1 MNRVRAFR
9 RSLISGFNKMTIT
22 RPCMRRQDSIR
33 TRLSP
38 AAHHATPV
46 TRALERQGLLLRDD
60 ETPSLDLEPD
70 DGFDNSSAPP
80 STTASPPAPTPGA
93 RP

>member
-1 MNRVRAFR
+1 
-9 RSLISGFNKMTIT
+9 MTVSALPAPDAAADSPGAAACHHCAIAT
-22 RPCMRRQDSIR
+22 R
-33 TRLSP
+33 
-38 AAHHATPV
+38 V
-46 TRALERQGLLLRDD
+46 TRALEGQRLLIRD
-60 ETPSLDLEPD
+60 EENPSLDLEPA